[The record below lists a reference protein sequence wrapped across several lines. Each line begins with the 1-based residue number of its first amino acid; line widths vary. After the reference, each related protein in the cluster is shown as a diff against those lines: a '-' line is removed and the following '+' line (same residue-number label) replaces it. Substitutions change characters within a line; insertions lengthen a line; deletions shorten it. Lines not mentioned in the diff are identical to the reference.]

1 MATTAN
7 LRSEENH
14 TIHGNIQV
22 SHETEVSGEAKE
34 FSEVS
39 SDESLDLESKV
50 KLPYTLKKKML
61 ATPGTWNG
69 FVFTSD
75 SIKKAYEKTDWEDKE
90 IRSLFTD
97 HEDRKS
103 KEWVGEVK
111 NPFLE
116 NNTLYG
122 DLVIVDKPTAIKL
135 DYGAKFGISP
145 SIDGDV
151 DQSMIKEFT
160 FNNFSVVIN
169 PAIKPAYINFAEKEP
184 YGDVVYADP
193 GYQEDNVK
201 RYPIDTEEHVRA
213 AWSYINMPKNAEKY
227 SDEHLAII
235 KQKIQQ
241 AAEKFDIKISEEKMK
256 EDETKKKDVIEEQSN
271 TEVDSHPQEKL
282 SSERTDE
289 PKVAK
294 EETVENQDGS
304 GIMVDAVK
312 ALNEKFDMLVEV
324 IKNLESKISEK
335 PLENQSVEDEEKP
348 KEEDKDMSEDSEKE
362 NKEEELVSMPKPDG
376 TGPHGKGMGPGK
388 GKADGTGMND
398 EEDEYYDDEEDKEKD
413 KNFSQELF
421 KRDKLI
427 TELSE
432 KVNLL
437 ERQLR
442 VPNKV
447 VKKADFSNSEAPK
460 DVAASFNSAVMKLR
474 GM

>member
-1 MATTAN
+1 MVNETN
-7 LRSEENH
+7 LRSPEYPS
-14 TIHGNIQV
+14 IHGNIQV
-22 SHETEVSGEAKE
+22 SYETEVSPKTKE
-34 FSEVS
+34 FSEES
-39 SDESLDLESKV
+39 SDVSLDLESKV
-50 KLPYTLKKKML
+50 KLPYILKKKML

-69 FVFTSD
+69 FVFTSE
-75 SIKKAYEKTDWEDKE
+75 SIKKAYETTDWEDKE

-111 NPFLE
+111 NPVLE

-122 DLVIVDKPTAIKL
+122 DLIIVDKPTAIKL

-151 DQSMIKEFT
+151 DESMIKQFT

-169 PAIKPAYINFAEKEP
+169 PAIKPAYINFADKEP

-193 GYQEDNVK
+193 GYQEDGIK

-227 SDEHLAII
+227 TDDQLVKI
-235 KQKIQQ
+235 KHKITQ
-241 AAEKFDIKISEEKMK
+241 AAEKYDIKISEEKMK
-256 EDETKKKDVIEEQSN
+256 EDETNKKDVIEEQSN
-271 TEVDSHPQEKL
+271 TEVDSHPQENL
-282 SSERTDE
+282 SSETKEE
-289 PKVAK
+289 PKAET
-294 EETVENQDGS
+294 EEKTVENQDGS

-324 IKNLESKISEK
+324 IKNLEAKISEK
-335 PLENQSVEDEEKP
+335 PLENQSTEDEEKP
-348 KEEDKDMSEDSEKE
+348 KEEKMSADSEDK
-362 NKEEELVSMPKPDG
+362 KEEVVENQEKPK
-376 TGPHGKGMGPGK
+376 
-388 GKADGTGMND
+388 
-398 EEDEYYDDEEDKEKD
+398 EESEDKEEKKEEVKEED
-413 KNFSQELF
+413 KNFSQELL

-447 VKKADFSNSEAPK
+447 VKKADFSNNTAPK
-460 DVAASFNSAVMKLR
+460 DVAASFNEAVKKLR
-474 GM
+474 GFN